1 MIKEISSYSE
11 FNEIIEANK
20 SAIIFFI
27 SKSNYSN
34 QELDKNLISTNLNIY
49 WINIDEFIALKIKYK
64 IKESLNLAIFQNKR
78 LLFITNNMTLIADIL
93 KQDSI

>member
-34 QELDKNLISTNLNIY
+34 QELDKTFISTNLNIY

>member
-1 MIKEISSYSE
+1 M
-11 FNEIIEANK
+11 
-20 SAIIFFI
+20 
-27 SKSNYSN
+27 
-34 QELDKNLISTNLNIY
+34 NIY